1 MYQLK
6 ITLNGITPPIWRR
19 LLVSEHISFY
29 KFHRILQITMGWTNS
44 HLYYFGADEAK
55 IGDIYL
61 WEDDETQSDQL
72 ITIHRVLNPD
82 NPKIPSRSSAYLR
95 DRAIKQFIVI
105 LLAVLFMFTT
115 SSTVFSQSSAV
126 NQELGVTTGAF
137 TNFPA
142 NQNYLKE
149 NIGVFY
155 VAPYIRTGQHEFSIG
170 VVCPISTHG
179 LYFTEDNIN
188 PRLGAIAGY
197 KFYIFDIYGREN
209 LFVHYA
215 FQYLR
220 FMGSYDKYYTGNTSQ
235 PVHWTETNTY
245 INNVVGL
252 GYSLF
257 FDSNERFGFYYTLDY
272 VISQAGY
279 KVGTKN
285 SIPNVWIT
293 QFVWNNISTNMGF
306 SFKLTSLKKKDK
318 SRK

>member
-1 MYQLK
+1 MTQELK
-6 ITLNGITPPIWRR
+6 IKENQWTPKTPSLSSVYYIKDKAING
-19 LLVSEHISFY
+19 
-29 KFHRILQITMGWTNS
+29 
-44 HLYYFGADEAK
+44 
-55 IGDIYL
+55 
-61 WEDDETQSDQL
+61 
-72 ITIHRVLNPD
+72 
-82 NPKIPSRSSAYLR
+82 
-95 DRAIKQFIVI
+95 FIVI
-105 LLAVLFMFTT
+105 LLIVLFIFTT
-115 SSTVFSQSSAV
+115 SYAVFSQSSAV
-126 NQELGVTTGAF
+126 NQEFGITAGAF

-170 VVCPISTHG
+170 IVCPLSTHG

-197 KFYIFDIYGREN
+197 KFYIFNIYGREN
-209 LFVHYA
+209 LFVHYS

-220 FMGSYDKYYTGNTSQ
+220 FMGSYDKYFSGSAQ
-235 PVHWTETNTY
+235 PYPMTETNTY
-245 INNVVGL
+245 INNVIGL

-279 KVGTKN
+279 KIGTQN
-285 SIPNVWIT
+285 FNPNVWNT
-293 QFVWNNISTNMGF
+293 QFVWNNISTNLGF